1 MLLGI
6 AEILEQCSKLPKSE
20 RANHLKKYE
29 CMPLRA
35 ILQYALDYRVEWE
48 LPKGKP
54 PYKPCEL
61 HDQEGRLYHDIRKFQ
76 YFVKGNNLHPIK
88 RETMFIEFIES
99 LAPKDA
105 ELICSI
111 KDKKIPY
118 KGIDAALVN
127 TAFPGLIATKESKQS
142 EQTAA

>member
-6 AEILEQCSKLPKSE
+6 AEILEQCSKLSKKDKVD
-20 RANHLKKYE
+20 HLKKYE
-29 CMPLRA
+29 CMPLRVV
-35 ILQYALDYRVEWE
+35 LQYALDHRVEWD

-54 PYKPCEL
+54 PYKPCDL
-61 HDQEGRLYHDIRKFQ
+61 QDQEGKLYHDIRKFQ
-76 YFVKGNNLHPIK
+76 YFVKGNNLHPVK

-105 ELICSI
+105 ELICAI

-127 TAFPGLIATKESKQS
+127 TAFPGLIATKEKKQS
-142 EQTAA
+142 EQTA

>member
-6 AEILEQCSKLPKSE
+6 SEILEQCSKLPKTQ
-20 RANHLKKYE
+20 RVDHLKKYD
-29 CMPLRA
+29 CMPLRVV
-35 ILQYALDYRVEWE
+35 LQYALDYRVEWE

-61 HDQEGRLYHDIRKFQ
+61 HDQEGRLYSDVRKFQ
-76 YFVKGNNLHPIK
+76 YFVKGNSLKQIK
-88 RETMFIEFIES
+88 RETMFIEFIEG

-105 ELICSI
+105 ELICAI
-111 KDKKIPY
+111 KDKKLPY

-127 TAFPGLIATKESKQS
+127 TAFPRLIAIKEKEQS
-142 EQTAA
+142 EQTA

>member
-6 AEILEQCSKLPKSE
+6 AEILEQCSKLPKNQ
-20 RANHLKKYE
+20 RAEHLKKYE

-35 ILQYALDYRVEWE
+35 ILQYALDPRVVWE

-76 YFVKGNNLHPIK
+76 YFVQGNNLHPVK
-88 RETMFIEFIES
+88 RETMFIEFIEA

-105 ELICSI
+105 ELICAI
-111 KDKKIPY
+111 KDKKLPY

-127 TAFPGLIATKESKQS
+127 TAFPSLIQIKEKESS
-142 EQTAA
+142 EQKA